1 MKDKKL
7 ERIRQ
12 DYEKIKIP
20 QDLQKKVEAE
30 IQRAKKKTQ
39 MNKKAKV
46 IMYSKRIVGGIGAA
60 LLLITVM
67 ANSGS
72 AVAHAMAEI
81 PVIGTLA
88 KVVTFREY
96 KSFENNMEA
105 NIKIPEVRVTK
116 EDGTENKEATQK
128 VNQSIQEF
136 TDAIIAQYEAD
147 VKAVGEG
154 EGYLNVELDY
164 SVITDNDRLF
174 SIRFDQLLI
183 MASGAQMVKIYH
195 IDKQTGE
202 LLNLAGLFKEGADY
216 VTPISENIKEQMRE
230 LMAADESMMYFLDSD
245 IPENDFQSVKED
257 NTFYINEKGKLTIVF
272 DEYEVAPGYMG
283 SVEFKIPT
291 EVVEDLVQ
299 EGFLK

>member
-20 QDLQKKVEAE
+20 RDLQKKVEAE

-257 NTFYINEKGKLTIVF
+257 NTFYINEKGNLTIVF

>member
-20 QDLQKKVEAE
+20 RDLQKKVEAE

-39 MNKKAKV
+39 MNKKGKV

>member
-20 QDLQKKVEAE
+20 RDLQKKVEAE

-216 VTPISENIKEQMRE
+216 VTPSSENIKEQMRE
-230 LMAADESMMYFLDSD
+230 RMAADESMMYFLDSD

>member
-20 QDLQKKVEAE
+20 RDLQKKVEAE

-183 MASGAQMVKIYH
+183 MASGAQMVKLYH

>member
-20 QDLQKKVEAE
+20 RDLQKKVEAE

-291 EVVEDLVQ
+291 EVVQDLVQ

>member
-20 QDLQKKVEAE
+20 RDLQKKVEAE

-272 DEYEVAPGYMG
+272 DEYEVAPGYIG